1 MTMSKVEVTQT
12 DREAAAQLADQI
24 QEWDIAKNIR
34 EGKRDP
40 YVWCQA
46 FARHREQAA
55 AEERAK
61 IIEAVRDRMA
71 ELTAAIQKEWGAGS
85 QQHYIGRDFMDL
97 IIKGEL

>member
-1 MTMSKVEVTQT
+1 MNKVEVTQA

-61 IIEAVRDRMA
+61 IVAWLRGFATNKTDELADILEADEAFTRSSD
-71 ELTAAIQKEWGAGS
+71 T
-85 QQHYIGRDFMDL
+85 
-97 IIKGEL
+97 

>member
-61 IIEAVRDRMA
+61 IVAWLRGFATNKTDELADILEADEAFTRSSD
-71 ELTAAIQKEWGAGS
+71 T
-85 QQHYIGRDFMDL
+85 
-97 IIKGEL
+97 

>member
-1 MTMSKVEVTQT
+1 MSKVEVTQT

-24 QEWDIAKNIR
+24 QEWDIPKNIR

-46 FARHREQAA
+46 FARHREQVA

-61 IIEAVRDRMA
+61 IVALAAEWMGDIEFAQFKH
-71 ELTAAIQKEWGAGS
+71 AIEKDETFTRS
-85 QQHYIGRDFMDL
+85 SDT
-97 IIKGEL
+97 